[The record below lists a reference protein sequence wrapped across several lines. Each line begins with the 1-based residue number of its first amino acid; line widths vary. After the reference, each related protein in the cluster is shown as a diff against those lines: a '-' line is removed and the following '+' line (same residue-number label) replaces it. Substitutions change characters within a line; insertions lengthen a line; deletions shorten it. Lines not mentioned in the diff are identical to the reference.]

1 MRLILL
7 GAPGAGKGTQGVR
20 LADHYGVAHVA
31 SGDILRAHVAEGTP
45 LGPRV
50 AAFVA
55 AGELVPD
62 DLVLE
67 VVGRAVGEAMETGGY
82 LLDGFPRTLA
92 QAEKAYELAK
102 EGDIT
107 ADAVL
112 FLDVPDEVAVERLVD
127 RSATSGRVDD
137 ASTTVI
143 RHRLEVFHDQ
153 TYPLLDFYR
162 QNDRLV
168 TIDASAPPEDVF
180 ASIVKTLDERLG

>member
-20 LADHYGVAHVA
+20 LADHFGVAHVA

-45 LGPRV
+45 LGKRV

-62 DLVLE
+62 DVVLA
-67 VVGRAVGEAMETGGY
+67 VVGRAVTEAMETGGY

-92 QAEKAYELAK
+92 QAERAYELAK

-112 FLDVPDEVAVERLVD
+112 FLDVPDDVAVERLVD

-137 ASTTVI
+137 ASTAVI

-168 TIDASAPPEDVF
+168 TIDASGAPDDVF
-180 ASIVKTLDERLG
+180 AAILAELDARLG